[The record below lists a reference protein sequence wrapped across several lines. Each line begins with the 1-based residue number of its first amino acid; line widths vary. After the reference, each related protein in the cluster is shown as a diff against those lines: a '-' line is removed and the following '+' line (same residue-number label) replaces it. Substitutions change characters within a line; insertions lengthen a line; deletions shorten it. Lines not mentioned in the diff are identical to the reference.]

1 MKVKLILSFFVVVVC
16 VLVINV
22 ISTYA
27 ISNPIMR
34 MWISAAVGLAVGMG
48 LGYLISRSMV
58 SGLNELSAVA
68 REISSGDLT
77 KEVEVP
83 DDEEIGDLARA
94 FKTMVRELNT
104 VVSQVQGNATTLNA
118 SAKGLSSSA
127 QQMSASAQEIASA
140 TEHIAKGAEIQVEGV
155 TKASGRIKESAVS
168 MDQIARRA
176 GEIAAASKAAG
187 DSALGGGEAV
197 SSALTKMGEVF
208 EQMESST
215 ELVHGFEE
223 RTQKIGKIVEVITG
237 ISQQTN
243 LLALNATIEAARAGE
258 YGRGFAVVADEVRKL
273 SEKTQKSAEEITD
286 LISQFAGESKEVLST
301 MVAGN
306 AVITEGREVIDTVR
320 SSLDGIV
327 ASSVEAAGRVQE
339 ISSQAEEQNRR
350 TVDMVATTD
359 EIFRIAEDNAAATE
373 EASAATEELTASM
386 EEMASSSQSISLLAE
401 DMQKLVSR
409 FRVKG

>member
-1 MKVKLILSFFVVVVC
+1 MKVKLILSFFVVVVSILFINA
-16 VLVINV
+16 VFTFVINDPV
-22 ISTYA
+22 Q
-27 ISNPIMR
+27 R
-34 MWISAAVGLAVGMG
+34 MWLSAAVGIAVGMG
-48 LGYLISRSMV
+48 LGYLISRSVM
-58 SGLNELSAVA
+58 SGLKNLSRVA
-68 REISSGDLT
+68 REIAAGDLT

-83 DDEEIGDLARA
+83 EEEEIGELAQA
-94 FKTMVRELNT
+94 LKTMVRELST
-104 VVSQVQGNATTLNA
+104 VVSQVQA
-118 SAKGLSSSA
+118 SSA

-140 TEHIAKGAEIQVEGV
+140 TEHIAKGAEVQVEGV
-155 TKASGRIKESAVS
+155 TKASKRIKESAAS
-168 MDQIARRA
+168 MERIARRA
-176 GEIAAASKAAG
+176 GEIAEASKAAG
-187 DSALGGGEAV
+187 DSAQGGGEAV
-197 SSALTKMGEVF
+197 ASALSKMGEVF

-273 SEKTQKSAEEITD
+273 SEKTQKSAEEITE
-286 LISQFAGESKEVLST
+286 LISQFAEESKEVLST

-320 SSLDGIV
+320 DSLQGII
-327 ASSVEAAGRVQE
+327 ASSVESAGGVQE

-350 TVDMVATTD
+350 TEEMVKTTD

-373 EASAATEELTASM
+373 EASAATEQLTASM
-386 EEMASSSQSISLLAE
+386 EEMANSSQSILQLAE

-409 FRVKG
+409 FAVKG

>member
-1 MKVKLILSFFVVVVC
+1 MKVKLILSFFVVVVSILFINA
-16 VLVINV
+16 VFTFVINDPV
-22 ISTYA
+22 Q
-27 ISNPIMR
+27 R
-34 MWISAAVGLAVGMG
+34 MWLSAAVGIAVGMG
-48 LGYLISRSMV
+48 LGYLISRSVM
-58 SGLNELSAVA
+58 SGLKNLSRVA
-68 REISSGDLT
+68 REIAAGDLT

-83 DDEEIGDLARA
+83 EEEEIGELAQA
-94 FKTMVRELNT
+94 FKTMVRELST
-104 VVSQVQGNATTLNA
+104 VVSQVQANATTLNA
-118 SAKGLSSSA
+118 SARGLSSSA

-140 TEHIAKGAEIQVEGV
+140 TEHIAKGAEVQVEGV
-155 TKASGRIKESAVS
+155 TKASKRIKESAAS
-168 MDQIARRA
+168 MERIARRA
-176 GEIAAASKAAG
+176 GEIAEASKAAG
-187 DSALGGGEAV
+187 DSAQGGGEAV
-197 SSALTKMGEVF
+197 ASALSKMGEVF

-273 SEKTQKSAEEITD
+273 SEKTQKSAEEITE
-286 LISQFAGESKEVLST
+286 LISQFAEESKEVLST

-320 SSLDGIV
+320 DSLQGII
-327 ASSVEAAGRVQE
+327 ASSVESAGGVQE

-350 TVDMVATTD
+350 TEEMVKTTD

-373 EASAATEELTASM
+373 EASAATEQLTASM
-386 EEMASSSQSISLLAE
+386 EEMANSSQSILQLAE

-409 FRVKG
+409 FAVKG

>member
-1 MKVKLILSFFVVVVC
+1 MKVKLILSFFVVVV
-16 VLVINV
+16 LILAINV

-27 ISNPIMR
+27 IDNPILR
-34 MWISAAVGLAVGMG
+34 MWISAVVGLLVGMG
-48 LGYLISRSMV
+48 LGYLISRNV
-58 SGLNELSAVA
+58 VAGLKDLSAVA
-68 REISSGDLT
+68 REIAAGDLT
-77 KEVEVP
+77 KGVEVP
-83 DDEEIGDLARA
+83 DEEEIAELARA
-94 FKTMVRELNT
+94 FRTMVRELHS
-104 VVSQVQGNATTLNA
+104 VVSQVQKNATTLNT
-118 SAKGLSSSA
+118 SAKGFSNTA

-155 TKASGRIKESAVS
+155 TKASARIKESAVS
-168 MDQIARRA
+168 MEKIARRA

-187 DSALGGGEAV
+187 DTAQSGGEAV
-197 SSALTKMGEVF
+197 SSALSKMGEVF
-208 EQMESST
+208 EQIESST
-215 ELVHGFEE
+215 ELVHGFGE
-223 RTQKIGKIVEVITG
+223 RTQKIGKIVDVITG

-286 LISQFAGESKEVLST
+286 LVGEFAEESKEVLSS

-306 AVITEGREVIDTVR
+306 AVIAEGREVIDTVR
-320 SSLDGIV
+320 SSLQGII
-327 ASSVEAAGRVQE
+327 ASGVESASRVQE

-350 TVDMVATTD
+350 TEEMVKTTD

-386 EEMASSSQSISLLAE
+386 EEMAASSQSISQLAE

-409 FRVKG
+409 FSVND

>member
-27 ISNPIMR
+27 IDNPITR

-58 SGLNELSAVA
+58 SGLKELSTVA

-94 FKTMVRELNT
+94 FRTMVRELNT

-140 TEHIAKGAEIQVEGV
+140 TEHIAKGAEVQVEGV
-155 TKASGRIKESAVS
+155 TKASSRIKESAVS
-168 MDQIARRA
+168 MDQIAGRA

-187 DSALGGGEAV
+187 DAAQGGGEAV

-320 SSLDGIV
+320 SSLDGII
-327 ASSVEAAGRVQE
+327 ASSVEVAGRVQE

-350 TVDMVATTD
+350 TVDMVGTTD

-386 EEMASSSQSISLLAE
+386 EEMAASSQSISQLAE

-409 FRVKG
+409 FSVKG

>member
-1 MKVKLILSFFVVVVC
+1 MKVKLILSFFVVVVSI
-16 VLVINV
+16 LFINAV
-22 ISTYA
+22 FTFVVN
-27 ISNPIMR
+27 NPIHR
-34 MWISAAVGLAVGMG
+34 MWISAAVGITVGMG

-58 SGLNELSAVA
+58 SGLQELSAVA
-68 REISSGDLT
+68 REISAGDLT

-94 FKTMVRELNT
+94 FRTMVRELNT
-104 VVSQVQGNATTLNA
+104 VVSQVQDNATTLSS
-118 SAKGLSSSA
+118 SAKGLSNSA

-140 TEHIAKGAEIQVEGV
+140 TEHIAKGAEVQVEGV
-155 TKASGRIKESAVS
+155 TKASSRIKESAAS

-176 GEIAAASKAAG
+176 GEVAAASKAAG
-187 DSALGGGEAV
+187 DSAQGGGEAV

-208 EQMESST
+208 EQMESSA

-223 RTQKIGKIVEVITG
+223 RTHKIGKIVEVITG

-286 LISQFAGESKEVLST
+286 LISQFAEESKEVLST

-320 SSLDGIV
+320 SSLNGII

-350 TVDMVATTD
+350 TVDMVGTTD

-386 EEMASSSQSISLLAE
+386 EEMAASSQSISRLAE

-409 FRVKG
+409 FSVKG